1 MSCSMAD
8 LKIVQGRDFS
18 FSFTWTRN
26 GKPIDLTGCSFKMQ
40 IRGENKSDGLP
51 LYATLASSGISDG
64 PINSVGD
71 PILGKVAGSLPAVF
85 TKSIAPW
92 KGFSFHD
99 IMITFP
105 GGAVPDFIK
114 GRVTFEPSVTT

>member
-1 MSCSMAD
+1 MAD

-26 GKPIDLTGCSFKMQ
+26 GKPMDLTDCSFKMQ
-40 IRGENKSDGLP
+40 IRGQNQPDGLP
-51 LYATLASSGISDG
+51 LYATLASSGVCDG
-64 PINSVGD
+64 PINFSGD
-71 PILGKVAGSLPAVF
+71 PRLGKVAGSVPAAF
-85 TKSIAPW
+85 TKTMAPW
-92 KGFSFHD
+92 KGFTFHD

-114 GRVTFEPSVTT
+114 GRVSFEPSVTT